1 MTNYCR
7 TNPHFKISEE
17 DIEKFAES
25 AREQN
30 RPDET
35 LVFHRTEDPSLIRT
49 QFVKN
54 MIRLGRKLDL
64 KLSLVGMLTGKAG
77 EITNVHIDGTPEHR
91 LPWRVCYYGKGE
103 PALLSWFKDE
113 KIVRVQ
119 DLEGGGGELPDGYTV
134 ATANTKVH
142 TEYLDMH
149 SAFIRTDIP
158 HQLDMSECKED
169 RVTILAH
176 FSPEI
181 SWDELMKRL
190 DNLE

>member
-1 MTNYCR
+1 MKN
-7 TNPHFKISEE
+7 
-17 DIEKFAES
+17 
-25 AREQN
+25 
-30 RPDET
+30 
-35 LVFHRTEDPSLIRT
+35 LIVD
-49 QFVKN
+49 QPIDKHLKPVK
-54 MIRLGRKLDL
+54 D
-64 KLSLVGMLTGKAG
+64 S
-77 EITNVHIDGTPEHR
+77 DGTASSIE
-91 LPWRVCYYGKGE
+91 
-103 PALLSWFKDE
+103 LSDN
-113 KIVRVQ
+113 KIRVQ

-134 ATANTKVH
+134 AKANTKVH